1 MEQELKT
8 PVLVAS
14 TLDTYSCY
22 ISESKRREDRLFDD
36 SCSPLTREKNQ
47 GSNYFK
53 SAQWS
58 TTISYFLLVSLP
70 KKELT
75 NIHRSPDGTSILTS
89 SADNVVRTFIIPPT
103 LLSDTGITELTPY
116 TRHFNPAPI
125 SCLDV
130 HPSFDL
136 SSPSTTYY
144 ISAPSGF
151 PIRLLN
157 ALSPTPVLM
166 STYSLISETTEAYLT
181 PASMIFPSSSQL
193 FSGTDCLIAL
203 FDLSRNGS
211 GPILRLPTVPSK
223 RHRMKGGGV
232 GMRGI
237 VSALAAQS
245 DQNGTL
251 AAGTW
256 TRWVGLYDSGGLGG
270 TVATWSVAEAAD
282 KISGIGGNGVSQV
295 IWSECGRYLFVAER
309 MSKGLVTG
317 KLVAWLE
324 GREARTNQRLGVNLF
339 QAESGIEIWAGGT
352 DGVVRVWESVEK
364 KSGAIESSWDWL
376 AHQGISQTI
385 QISKNH
391 FHRLLIQFL
400 DPVTSTIVHSSGTV
414 VATSSGQRRYPAV
427 NKFSEDFSD
436 SSDSSSDMTSL
447 SACSPVIYDNNL
459 KIWSL

>member
-14 TLDTYSCY
+14 TLGTYSCS
-22 ISESKRREDRLFDD
+22 IAESKKREDRLFDD
-36 SCSPLTREKNQ
+36 SCSQLTREKDQ
-47 GSNYFK
+47 GSNYYK

-58 TTISYFLLVSLP
+58 TTISYCLLVCLQ

-75 NIHRSPDGTSILTS
+75 KTDRSPDGTSILTS
-89 SADNVVRTFIIPPT
+89 SADNVVRTFIVPPT

-125 SCLDV
+125 SCVDV
-130 HPSFDL
+130 HPLFEL

-166 STYSLISETTEAYLT
+166 STYSLTSETTEAYLT
-181 PASMIFPSSSQL
+181 PASIIFPSSSQL

-282 KISGIGGNGVSQV
+282 KIAGIGGNGVSQV
-295 IWSECGRYLFVAER
+295 IWSECGRYLCVVER
-309 MSKGLVTG
+309 MSGGLLVFDVRVTG

-364 KSGAIESSWDWL
+364 RSGAIESSWNWL
-376 AHQGISQTI
+376 AHQ
-385 QISKNH
+385 
-391 FHRLLIQFL
+391 
-400 DPVTSTIVHSSGTV
+400 DPVTSTTVHSSGTV

-427 NKFSEDFSD
+427 NRVSEDFSD
-436 SSDSSSDMTSL
+436 TSDSSSDITSF
-447 SACSPVIYDNNL
+447 SACSSVISDNSL

>member
-14 TLDTYSCY
+14 TLGTYSCS
-22 ISESKRREDRLFDD
+22 IAESKKREDRLFDD
-36 SCSPLTREKNQ
+36 SCSQLTREKDQ
-47 GSNYFK
+47 GSNYYK
-53 SAQWS
+53 SAQWF
-58 TTISYFLLVSLP
+58 TTFSYCLLVCLQE
-70 KKELT
+70 KELT
-75 NIHRSPDGTSILTS
+75 KTDRSPDGTSILTS
-89 SADNVVRTFIIPPT
+89 SADNVVRTFIVPPT

-125 SCLDV
+125 SCVDV
-130 HPSFDL
+130 HPLFEL

-166 STYSLISETTEAYLT
+166 STYSLTSESTEAYLT

-237 VSALAAQS
+237 VSALAAQP

-282 KISGIGGNGVSQV
+282 KIAGIGGNGVSQV
-295 IWSECGRYLFVAER
+295 IWSECGRYLCVVER
-309 MSKGLVTG
+309 MSGGLLVFDVRVTG

-339 QAESGIEIWAGGT
+339 QAESGIEIWAGGK

-364 KSGAIESSWDWL
+364 RSGAIESSWNWL
-376 AHQGISQTI
+376 AHQ
-385 QISKNH
+385 
-391 FHRLLIQFL
+391 

-427 NKFSEDFSD
+427 NRVSEDFSD
-436 SSDSSSDMTSL
+436 TSDSSSDITSF
-447 SACSPVIYDNNL
+447 SACSSVISDNTL